1 LTELP
6 ITSLTQVVADGL
18 HGHVFLSADEAVV
31 VTNLAGKV
39 VTTLDVGDKAAGMAL
54 SPDGGT
60 LYVALSAL
68 HITLRLTA
76 SAASVTSGTTVQVT
90 VRLGKTYNSRV
101 VSLYAQPASGAKK
114 LIKSGKVN
122 SQGILTVS
130 YKVTKNTTFTAVF
143 AGDAHYAPATAK
155 ATVKA

>member
-1 LTELP
+1 MAYYPSNGTYAPNLHSCL
-6 ITSLTQVVADGL
+6 VA
-18 HGHVFLSADEAVV
+18 
-31 VTNLAGKV
+31 VT
-39 VTTLDVGDKAAGMAL
+39 
-54 SPDGGT
+54 
-60 LYVALSAL
+60 AL

-101 VSLYAQPASGAKK
+101 VSLYAQPASGTKK

-130 YKVTKNTTFTAVF
+130 YKVTKNTTFTAVL